1 MAKLIIDNSNPKK
14 ATGKIEGV
22 VFAYTKLQSGDYKW
36 QSTTEKEYSVDMIVD
51 KATAKAYKKAFPK
64 NSVKEIDTGDFE
76 SKYKF
81 SPPYPKEDEQYVI
94 KLKADTRLSTDIA
107 EAGLKEGDEVPY
119 EWSSR
124 PKVFIPVD
132 GGVKDVTLTTLVGNG
147 SKGIVA
153 FNVAKG
159 NYGVFPK
166 LTGILVEELVE
177 YESNGPASA
186 FGAVVGGLN
195 ADTSNVQQKAV
206 ESSDTGSKETSGDPW
221 GEEEDPDSMIPF

>member
-22 VFAYTKLQSGDYKW
+22 VFAYTKLQSGDYKY
-36 QSTTEKEYSVDMIVD
+36 QSTTEKEYSVDLIVD

-64 NSVKEIDTGDFE
+64 NSAKEVDTEEFE
-76 SKYKF
+76 NKYKIA
-81 SPPYPKEDEQYVI
+81 PPYPKEDEQYVI
-94 KLKADTRLSTDIA
+94 KMKADAHVSVDIDK
-107 EAGLKEGDEVPY
+107 AGLKEGDEVPY

-147 SKGIVA
+147 SKGVVA
-153 FNVAKG
+153 FNI
-159 NYGVFPK
+159 NTNSYGTFPK
-166 LTGILVEELVE
+166 LTGMLVEELVE
-177 YESNGPASA
+177 YESSGPASA

-206 ESSDTGSKETSGDPW
+206 ENTETSSGYSSD
-221 GEEEDPDSMIPF
+221 EEDDDLDSIPF